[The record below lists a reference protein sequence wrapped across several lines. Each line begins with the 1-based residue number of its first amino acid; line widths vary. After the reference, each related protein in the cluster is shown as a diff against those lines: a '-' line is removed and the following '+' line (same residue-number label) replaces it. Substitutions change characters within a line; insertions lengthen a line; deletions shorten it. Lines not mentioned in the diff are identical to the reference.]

1 MRGEGSRKI
10 LIVGKAI
17 NGLREIS
24 FWLNWRFVYNSGKKC
39 MKNRIISLLEDL
51 VKINSVNATLSGGPG
66 EKEISRFVAR
76 YLAKL
81 GLDAEIQP
89 ADSHTT
95 NVVAIIPGINSDD
108 SLLLNGHL
116 DTVGVEDM
124 DAPFDLRQEGDKL
137 YGRGTYDMKGS
148 VAIML
153 LLAEH
158 FTRRPPPISIL
169 FTFVAD
175 EEDRSSGME
184 HLVKRWLPEVF
195 PLPFGGIFLE
205 PTELDIG
212 VSHKGVSWYEIE
224 VFGKAAHGSRPSE
237 GIDAI
242 LPLRSAL
249 AELNDIQLELFDRES
264 DPLLGHAT
272 LHASIIAGGT
282 ALSVI
287 PRKSRLQW
295 ERRTLPG
302 ESRTRVDSE
311 LERVIQSVKRFPGDH
326 HVKGREI
333 FVRPPYEV
341 SKAARILTSL
351 QDASPDS
358 KLVGLSFWSDSAL
371 CGRAGIPSVLFGP
384 IGHGAHAVDEWVS
397 LKSLIRVYEI
407 LKKLIESFEVPMS

>member
-1 MRGEGSRKI
+1 
-10 LIVGKAI
+10 
-17 NGLREIS
+17 
-24 FWLNWRFVYNSGKKC
+24 
-39 MKNRIISLLEDL
+39 MKNRIIGLLREL

-66 EKEISRFVAR
+66 EKEISGFVAR
-76 YLAKL
+76 YLTKL
-81 GLDAEIQP
+81 GLDPEIQP
-89 ADSHTT
+89 TDSHRA
-95 NVVAIIPGINSDD
+95 NVVAIIPGINPNDT
-108 SLLLNGHL
+108 LLLNGHL
-116 DTVGVEDM
+116 DTVGVEGM
-124 DAPFDLRQEGDKL
+124 DAPFNLRHEGDKL

-148 VAIML
+148 IAVML
-153 LLAEH
+153 LLAEY
-158 FTRRPPPISIL
+158 FTRHSPPISVL
-169 FTFVAD
+169 FTFVVD
-175 EEDRSSGME
+175 EEDRSAGME
-184 HLVKRWLPEVF
+184 YLVKRWLPEFF

-237 GIDAI
+237 GVDAI

-249 AELNDIQLELFDRES
+249 AELNDIQSELLNSEA

-287 PRKSRLQW
+287 PRRSRLQW

-302 ESRTRVDSE
+302 ESQTRVDLE
-311 LERVIQSVKRFPGDH
+311 LERVIQSVKSFPGDH

-333 FVRPPYEV
+333 FVRPPYKV
-341 SKAARILTSL
+341 SKAAKILTCL
-351 QDASPDS
+351 QDASPHS

-371 CGRAGIPSVLFGP
+371 CGQAGIPSVLFGP

-407 LKKLIESFEVPMS
+407 LKKLIVSFEVPVT